1 MKSAATRDARV
12 DSDGAGTGLIAATSD
27 TASTLALLV
36 VEDSEADFEL
46 LIASLERSGSVTAAR
61 VETSGQ
67 LRDALASARWD
78 AVIADHKLPR
88 FDSLEALRI
97 VRAAQPDLPFLIV
110 SGMIGEEAAVAAMQ
124 AGADDYIMKDHL
136 SRAAPALQR
145 ALIVGSARGRQ
156 RETEEALR
164 ESEARFRSL
173 ASNLPGLVLQIH
185 VEDGGTLAFH
195 YASSG
200 SQRLFGIAADDLV
213 REPGRFFDLLQPA
226 DAADLRI
233 ALRKSL
239 QPPKYIQHE
248 CRLMPGCTVATAWIE
263 FSARPR
269 RLPSG
274 RLLWHAIVSDI
285 SPQKRADQEAR
296 ALQRE
301 LRELSSY
308 LVRVRE
314 QEREAIARE
323 IHDEVGSILTAI
335 KLDIAW
341 FKQQLRNDA
350 ALLDK
355 LRQFDQLVDRA
366 GESSTRLVHDLRPGI
381 LDAGI
386 VAALEWVAHEFE
398 RRAGTSCRFDT
409 PHEWLALEPDQ
420 SITVFRICQEALNNI
435 AKHAA
440 ATQVNI
446 WLATDDLQL
455 LLEVRDNGGG
465 FTPEKPK
472 HPDCFGLRGMKERAM
487 SLGGT
492 VDISSEPGSGTTIAL
507 ALPLSTLS
515 ENNNIHDQKD
525 QHDQGCHR

>member
-1 MKSAATRDARV
+1 
-12 DSDGAGTGLIAATSD
+12 
-27 TASTLALLV
+27 V

-46 LIASLERSGSVTAAR
+46 LIASLERSGGVTAAR
-61 VETSGQ
+61 VETPAQ
-67 LRDALASARWD
+67 LRDALGSAHWD
-78 AVIADHKLPR
+78 AVIADHRLPH

-97 VRAAQPDLPFLIV
+97 VRTMQPDLPFLIV
-110 SGMIGEEAAVAAMQ
+110 SGMIGEEAAIAAMH
-124 AGADDYIMKDHL
+124 AGADDCIMTDHL
-136 SRAAPALQR
+136 SRAVPALQR
-145 ALIVGSARGRQ
+145 ALVVGAARRRQ

-200 SQRLFGIAADDLV
+200 SQRLFGIAADDLL

-233 ALRKSL
+233 ALRQSL
-239 QPPKYIQHE
+239 HPPKYIRHE
-248 CRLMPGCTVATAWIE
+248 CRLMPGHAVATTWIE

-274 RLLWHAIVSDI
+274 RLLWDAIVSDI

-335 KLDIAW
+335 KLDVAW
-341 FKQQLRNDA
+341 LKGQLRDDPA
-350 ALLDK
+350 PLDK
-355 LRQFDQLVDRA
+355 LRQLDRLVDRA

-386 VAALEWVAHEFE
+386 VAALEWVAREFE
-398 RRAGTSCRFDT
+398 RRTGTACRFNT
-409 PHEWLALEPDQ
+409 PHERLALDPDH
-420 SITVFRICQEALNNI
+420 SITVFRIGQEALNNI

-440 ATQVNI
+440 ATQVSI
-446 WLATDDLQL
+446 WLAADDLQL
-455 LLEVRDNGGG
+455 LLEVRDNGRG
-465 FTPEKPK
+465 FVPERPSS
-472 HPDCFGLRGMKERAM
+472 PDSFGLRGMKERAM

-492 VDISSEPGSGTTIAL
+492 VEIACEPGGGTTIAL
-507 ALPLSTLS
+507 ALPLPVRS
-515 ENNNIHDQKD
+515 ENNNIEEQKD
-525 QHDQGCHR
+525 QHDQGCHC